1 MCGMLTIVPAF
12 LSCLLDPHFQPCEF
26 LLPDFLHFF
35 LGAIQLLQ
43 LLQHDL
49 HVCNLLGDLIK
60 VIDPSIPKTV
70 RAANIVR
77 CALHSSFVSSAIS
90 SMATASCRSTPN
102 VLIADQ

>member
-1 MCGMLTIVPAF
+1 MCGMLTIIPAC

-60 VIDPSIPKTV
+60 VIDPSIPKICP
-70 RAANIVR
+70 RRKYRPLRLAQ
-77 CALHSSFVSSAIS
+77 F
-90 SMATASCRSTPN
+90 
-102 VLIADQ
+102 LIHLL